1 MEVKR
6 IGLFGRRNVGK
17 SSLINLLFGEQ
28 VSIVSSYA
36 GTTTDPIKKRLE
48 IFGVGAVQLID
59 TAGVDDCGE
68 LGLMRVEKSIETISQ
83 IDLAVVLFT
92 GSNFGSYERE
102 IIGELKSYNTP
113 FILLH
118 NQSDIITLPLNI
130 KSELEQEFNCEVI
143 EFSCS
148 IQDVDKQQYL
158 KENLFLQIVTLLKK
172 EERTIM
178 QGLVNE
184 DDLIALVCPIDN
196 GAPTG
201 RMILPQ
207 VMAIRDV
214 LDNKGIAVVLQPENL
229 EQYLKTA
236 TPKLIVTD
244 SQVFKTVSQIVPQE
258 IPLTSFSVL
267 LARSKGPYSAYVEG
281 VKAISN
287 LKEGDNILILESCS
301 HATSCDDIGRVKLPK
316 MLSAFAGLNESA
328 LNFTFVQGLDKI
340 PDNSYSL
347 AIQCGGCM
355 VTSKQLNNR
364 VAKLINSGVNVT
376 NYGIAIAYMNGIF
389 NRVGSAITE

>member
-17 SSLINLLFGEQ
+17 SSLINLLFGEE
-28 VSIVSSYA
+28 VSIVSSHA

-59 TAGVDDCGE
+59 TAGVDDVGE
-68 LGLMRVEKSIETISQ
+68 LGLMRVEKSREVISQ
-83 IDLAVVLFT
+83 IDLAIVLFS
-92 GSNFGSYERE
+92 GSTFGNYERE
-102 IIGELKSYNTP
+102 IIGELNLYNTP

-118 NQSDIITLPLNI
+118 NQSDILELSGSI
-130 KSELEQEFNCEVI
+130 KHKLESEFATKIV
-143 EFSCS
+143 EFSCVLL
-148 IQDVDKQQYL
+148 D
-158 KENLFLQIVTLLKK
+158 ENRQSELVKSLLDLIVTLLKK

-184 DDLIALVCPIDN
+184 GDLIVLVCPIDN

-207 VMAIRDV
+207 VMAIRDI
-214 LDNKGIAVVLQPENL
+214 LDNKGVAVVLQPENL

-236 TPKLIVTD
+236 TPKLVVTD
-244 SQVFKTVSQIVPQE
+244 SQVFKQVANVVP
-258 IPLTSFSVL
+258 PTTHLTSFSML
-267 LARSKGPYSAYVEG
+267 LARSKGPYEAYIKG
-281 VKAISN
+281 VKQISN
-287 LKEGDNILILESCS
+287 LKDGDSVLILESCS

-316 MLSAFAGLNESA
+316 MLHSFTGLKEGS
-328 LNFTFVQGLDKI
+328 LKITFVQGLDKL
-340 PDNSYSL
+340 PCESFSL

-364 VAKLINSGVNVT
+364 VAKLINRGVSVT
-376 NYGIAIAYMNGIF
+376 NYGIAIAYMSGILS
-389 NRVGSAITE
+389 RVSNI